1 MFNFIRKLFSNSH
14 ESVITGKLT
23 LKNKDKII
31 TDLNGCSL
39 VEKVLL
45 SRTGC
50 GDDMALYVIFKKSI
64 KVVDETT
71 NERGSKNT
79 AVVLED
85 ESFEFYPGSKL
96 FKITA

>member
-23 LKNKDKII
+23 LENKDKII
-31 TDLNGCSL
+31 ADLSGCDL

-50 GDDMALYVIFKKSI
+50 NDDMALYVVFKKSI

-71 NERGSKNT
+71 HERGRKNT
-79 AVVLED
+79 AIVLED
-85 ESFEFYPGSKL
+85 ESFAFYPSSKL

>member
-1 MFNFIRKLFSNSH
+1 MFNFIRKLFSNSD
-14 ESVITGKLT
+14 EPVITGKLT

-31 TDLNGCSL
+31 ADLNSSDL

-50 GDDMALYVIFKKSI
+50 SDDMALYVVFKKSI

-71 NERGSKNT
+71 NERGRKNT
-79 AVVLED
+79 AIVLED
-85 ESFEFYPGSKL
+85 ESFEFYPGSEL

>member
-1 MFNFIRKLFSNSH
+1 MFNFIRKLFSNSR
-14 ESVITGKLT
+14 EPVITGKLT
-23 LKNKDKII
+23 LGNRNKIL
-31 TDLNGCSL
+31 TDLNNNDL

-50 GDDMALYVIFKKSI
+50 SDDLALYIVFKKAV

-71 NERGSKNT
+71 HERGRKNT
-79 AVVLED
+79 AIVLED
-85 ESFEFYPGSKL
+85 ESFVFYPGSKL

>member
-1 MFNFIRKLFSNSH
+1 MFNFICKLFSNSH

-31 TDLNGCSL
+31 SDLNGCSL

-71 NERGSKNT
+71 NERGRKNT

-85 ESFEFYPGSKL
+85 ESFEFYPGSEL

>member
-31 TDLNGCSL
+31 ADLNGCSL

-85 ESFEFYPGSKL
+85 ESFEIYPGSEL

>member
-1 MFNFIRKLFSNSH
+1 MFNFIRKLFSNSD
-14 ESVITGKLT
+14 EPVITGKLT
-23 LKNKDKII
+23 LKNKDRII
-31 TDLNGCSL
+31 ADLNSNDL

-45 SRTGC
+45 SRAGYS
-50 GDDMALYVIFKKSI
+50 DDMALYVVFKKSI

-71 NERGSKNT
+71 HERDHKNT

>member
-14 ESVITGKLT
+14 ETVITGKLT
-23 LKNKDKII
+23 LENRHKILD
-31 TDLNGCSL
+31 DLNNNDL

-45 SRTGC
+45 SRAGC
-50 GDDMALYVIFKKSI
+50 SDDMALYVIFKKPI

-71 NERGSKNT
+71 NERGRKNT
-79 AVVLED
+79 AIVLED

>member
-1 MFNFIRKLFSNSH
+1 MFNFICKLFSNSH

-31 TDLNGCSL
+31 ADLNGCSL

-45 SRTGC
+45 SRIGC
-50 GDDMALYVIFKKSI
+50 GDDMVLYVIFKKSI

>member
-1 MFNFIRKLFSNSH
+1 MFNFICKLFSNSH

-31 TDLNGCSL
+31 AELNGCSL

-50 GDDMALYVIFKKSI
+50 GDDMVLYVIFKKSI
-64 KVVDETT
+64 KVVNYLKLLLDE
-71 NERGSKNT
+71 
-79 AVVLED
+79 VW
-85 ESFEFYPGSKL
+85 
-96 FKITA
+96 KIKIL

>member
-14 ESVITGKLT
+14 ETIITGKLT
-23 LKNKDKII
+23 LENKDKII
-31 TDLNGCSL
+31 ADLNGCSL

-64 KVVDETT
+64 QVVNYLKLLLDE
-71 NERGSKNT
+71 
-79 AVVLED
+79 VW
-85 ESFEFYPGSKL
+85 
-96 FKITA
+96 KIKIL